1 VSSSVYTYRWEEE
14 KALMTGNFDP
24 ENECVNW
31 EQFDEW
37 VKGHAVDIKHPG
49 LLVHPHFGPL
59 YPG

>member
-1 VSSSVYTYRWEEE
+1 
-14 KALMTGNFDP
+14 MTGNFDP

-31 EQFDEW
+31 ERFDEW

-49 LLVHPHFGPL
+49 LLVHPRFGPL